1 MSKFVSGIGRALSLL
16 SFAFGKGAREL
27 PTIIISQNEEKLVLP
42 VTPVKYEV
50 GNEQGNKT
58 VDITQIGEVLLFGN
72 PKLKTLSFEGFF
84 PAKDYPFIVGDKRKP
99 IEIINLIEKW
109 KTSKK
114 PVRVIISDGP
124 INLMMGIES
133 FPYKKQENTGD
144 MYYTLTFKEHKDL
157 NTPATGDDKPV
168 DETTGLKD
176 RPSVAQKPKT
186 ATLFSKGSDV
196 LDAAK
201 KAYGNYRHYERIIQ
215 SNDLKNLAIN
225 NLSQLRKLKVK

>member
-1 MSKFVSGIGRALSLL
+1 
-16 SFAFGKGAREL
+16 
-27 PTIIISQNEEKLVLP
+27 
-42 VTPVKYEV
+42 
-50 GNEQGNKT
+50 
-58 VDITQIGEVLLFGN
+58 
-72 PKLKTLSFEGFF
+72 
-84 PAKDYPFIVGDKRKP
+84 
-99 IEIINLIEKW
+99 
-109 KTSKK
+109 
-114 PVRVIISDGP
+114 
-124 INLMMGIES
+124 MMGIES

-201 KAYGNYRHYERIIQ
+201 RHMEIIVIMNALFNQ
-215 SNDLKNLAIN
+215 MT
-225 NLSQLRKLKVK
+225 